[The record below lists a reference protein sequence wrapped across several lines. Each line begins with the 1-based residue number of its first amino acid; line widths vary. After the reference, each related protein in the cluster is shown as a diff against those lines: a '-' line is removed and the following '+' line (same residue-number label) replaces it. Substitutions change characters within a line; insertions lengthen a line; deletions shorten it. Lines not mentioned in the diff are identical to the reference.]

1 MEQSDKRMRLIKA
14 AYKVFSQKGFY
25 NSSIKDIAAE
35 AEITPGLVHY
45 YFKNKEEL
53 LFSVQEHIQT
63 EYQKQY
69 KRSNANTDAVLD
81 EIKSRVEEEPDWYRF
96 RYELY
101 SLGLK
106 KEEYNNE
113 VKVMLQSGRESL
125 AKPIQEQFQL
135 SQKKAEALSSILLA
149 CFDGLAYQ
157 KLNDKNF
164 DLDEAYKILKK
175 MAERYIS
182 LEGEEG

>member
-1 MEQSDKRMRLIKA
+1 MDQNDKRSRLIKA
-14 AYKVFSQKGFY
+14 AYKIFSQKGFY

-53 LFSVQEHIQT
+53 LFSVQESIQT

-69 KRSNANTDAVLD
+69 DDKQMNVDVALK
-81 EIKSRVEEEPDWYRF
+81 EIQSRVGADPDWYRF

-106 KEEYNNE
+106 KEEYKEE
-113 VKVMLQSGRESL
+113 VSTILESGRRSL
-125 AKPIQEQFQL
+125 AQPLEDLYIMNKSKSEG
-135 SQKKAEALSSILLA
+135 LSSILLA

-157 KLNDKNF
+157 KLIDESF
-164 DLDEAYKILKK
+164 DLDESYKILKK
-175 MAERYIS
+175 MVEKYIS
-182 LEGEEG
+182 AEGEKE

>member
-1 MEQSDKRMRLIKA
+1 MHQIDKRSRLIKA
-14 AYKVFSQKGFY
+14 AYKIFSQKGFY

-53 LFSVQEHIQT
+53 LFSVQESIQT

-69 KRSNANTDAVLD
+69 EGKQMNVDMVLQ
-81 EIKSRVEEEPDWYRF
+81 EIQSRVEEDPDWYRF

-106 KEEYNNE
+106 KEEYKDE
-113 VKVMLQSGRESL
+113 VKAILQSGKRSL
-125 AKPIQEQFQL
+125 AQPLEDHFIMN
-135 SQKKAEALSSILLA
+135 KKKSEGLSSILLA

-157 KLNDKNF
+157 KLIDENF
-164 DLDEAYKILKK
+164 DLDESYRTLKK
-175 MAERYIS
+175 MVEIYICVG
-182 LEGEEG
+182 GEKE